1 MAVGKACEKAGTPR
15 AKMSIY
21 METLRKK
28 TGYIS
33 LKIKHAEKQAKMF
46 PSILGFTGE
55 LSSEAELGNLWSME
69 EREAS
74 DDPLLLLNP
83 IEERDMVI
91 SKQKKK
97 IEELMEEKRNN
108 SELEQNM
115 VKVTAEKEK
124 LEGMNEKYVKK
135 LDFARKIT
143 ERKILETVS
152 NDEFYREDPH
162 LITVLSTTLV
172 DDDLVLEEAED
183 DSKEEDDTSNE
194 ARSRKGKFL
203 EDIESKLDR
212 NNAVHIERLNHVKT
226 QVLDH
231 LKLTK
236 RRKNRTRTDSKRK
249 QIHDK
254 DYETEE
260 HHSSRPRTF
269 SPKQ

>member
-33 LKIKHAEKQAKMF
+33 LEIKHAEKQAKMF

-152 NDEFYREDPH
+152 NDKFYGEDPD
-162 LITVLSTTLV
+162 LIIVLLPTLV
-172 DDDLVLEEAED
+172 DAVLVLEE
-183 DSKEEDDTSNE
+183 EEDD
-194 ARSRKGKFL
+194 
-203 EDIESKLDR
+203 
-212 NNAVHIERLNHVKT
+212 
-226 QVLDH
+226 
-231 LKLTK
+231 
-236 RRKNRTRTDSKRK
+236 
-249 QIHDK
+249 
-254 DYETEE
+254 
-260 HHSSRPRTF
+260 
-269 SPKQ
+269 